1 MYRCDYCG
9 NTENFVARQDLV
21 VCKFC
26 GGKAHED
33 SEGWTHI
40 DEQRG
45 GSYVDEKADIG
56 RSDEDNYYGSGEIIR
71 IAGLELRLNRGVL
84 ERVSKRTED

>member
-1 MYRCDYCG
+1 MYKCECG
-9 NTENFVARQDLV
+9 NDERFFVRQDLV

-56 RSDEDNYYGSGEIIR
+56 RSDEDNYYGSGESLWIS
-71 IAGLELRLNRGVL
+71 GVELRFNRGVL
-84 ERVSKRTED
+84 ERVPRREVY